1 MVLQVGTE
9 MLGEGVNPLGEKRHL
24 DLCGTGVSRVGLVLI
39 VLLMGLAFSNDLR
52 RLFGA

>member
-1 MVLQVGTE
+1 M
-9 MLGEGVNPLGEKRHL
+9 
-24 DLCGTGVSRVGLVLI
+24 VGLVLI